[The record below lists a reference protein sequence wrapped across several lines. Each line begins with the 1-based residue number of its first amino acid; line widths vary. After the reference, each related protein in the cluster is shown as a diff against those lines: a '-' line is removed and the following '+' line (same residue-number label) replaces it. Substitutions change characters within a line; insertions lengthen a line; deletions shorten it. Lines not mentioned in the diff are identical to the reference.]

1 MCLLAEQAVGFENHT
16 DHRQRFT
23 AGHPVMNL
31 GMPVKRPNSG
41 LLTPCFG
48 YRGYS
53 FVELLVVVTIL
64 LILASAILPLGKVTM
79 QRQREIQ
86 LSRSLREMRTA
97 IDRFKDAVDLG
108 LIGGATIEAS
118 NEGYPPDLE
127 TLVTGVETLNDASGR
142 KIRFLRRIPVDP
154 MTKSTGW
161 ALRSYK
167 DDRQS
172 QSWGGDNVYDVYT
185 KSTGIA
191 LDGTRYRDW

>member
-1 MCLLAEQAVGFENHT
+1 
-16 DHRQRFT
+16 
-23 AGHPVMNL
+23 
-31 GMPVKRPNSG
+31 MPFKRTSSG
-41 LLTPCFG
+41 LFAPYFG
-48 YRGYS
+48 SRGYS

-64 LILASAILPLGKVTM
+64 LILASAIVPLGKVTM
-79 QRQREIQ
+79 QRQREIK

-97 IDRFKDAVDLG
+97 IDRFKDAADLG

-127 TLVTGVETLNDASGR
+127 TLVNGVETLNDAGGQ
-142 KIRFLRRIPVDP
+142 KIRFLRRIPIDP
-154 MTKSTGW
+154 MTKSNDW
-161 ALRSYK
+161 ALRSYQ

>member
-1 MCLLAEQAVGFENHT
+1 
-16 DHRQRFT
+16 
-23 AGHPVMNL
+23 
-31 GMPVKRPNSG
+31 MPFKRPSLRLFAPYIG
-41 LLTPCFG
+41 S
-48 YRGYS
+48 RGYS

-64 LILASAILPLGKVTM
+64 LILASAIVPLGKVTM
-79 QRQREIQ
+79 QRQREIK

-127 TLVTGVETLNDASGR
+127 TLVNGVETLNDAGGQ
-142 KIRFLRRIPVDP
+142 KIRFLRRIPIDP
-154 MTKSTGW
+154 MTKSNDW
-161 ALRSYK
+161 ALRSYQ